1 MLCPFFCALFFEARR
16 DRHSGG
22 YSFDEQLIRSLL
34 KKIRL
39 KVETG
44 ELD

>member
-22 YSFDEQLIRSLL
+22 YSFDEQLIRRLL
-34 KKIRL
+34 KAIRQ
-39 KVETG
+39 KVVVG